1 MAKTDWKFPTEIE
14 KAGAHFLDKE
24 YVDVD
29 IRGTK
34 LRIGGMFSYAFGAD
48 GKDSAAAAPE
58 DVKNFLMDFQDTERL
73 KIMMAHRPDSFIFGD
88 AASVWDVD
96 LVVSGHDHGGQVV
109 VPFAGGV
116 FGGDQGYFPKY
127 VHGMYE
133 KDRLHL
139 FVSSGLGSANELLPR
154 VNNLPEV
161 AVVEIEKSTQT

>member
-1 MAKTDWKFPTEIE
+1 MKQHKFLKITISLILLV
-14 KAGAHFLDKE
+14 AL
-24 YVDVD
+24 
-29 IRGTK
+29 IT
-34 LRIGGMFSYAFGAD
+34 
-48 GKDSAAAAPE
+48 AAAPE
-58 DVKNFLMDFQDTERL
+58 DVKNFLMDFQDTDRL

-133 KDRLHL
+133 KERLHL
-139 FVSSGLGSANELLPR
+139 FVSSGLGSANEPLPR

>member
-1 MAKTDWKFPTEIE
+1 
-14 KAGAHFLDKE
+14 
-24 YVDVD
+24 
-29 IRGTK
+29 
-34 LRIGGMFSYAFGAD
+34 
-48 GKDSAAAAPE
+48 
-58 DVKNFLMDFQDTERL
+58 MDFQDTDRL

-133 KDRLHL
+133 KERLHL
-139 FVSSGLGSANELLPR
+139 LVSSGLGSANEPLPR